1 MTRINLVIADI
12 DEMYLDNLA
21 SFMFNKYY
29 STFKIK
35 TFSSRDLFVEFL
47 KEKKWNSPD
56 LILLG
61 DEFSTD
67 EEIQKLIGT
76 DSLGLIG
83 IGVQYAP
90 TQNPDMLYIEKYQS
104 AETITEEI
112 VEYYTSLNPVYK
124 SSENNE
130 RSYSKVISMFSSS
143 GGAGKST
150 IAVNLANQLSSFGKR
165 VLYLDLQSLNTTF
178 LYYGDT
184 NKKFDMNFTNLIFS
198 IKENSTDIKNIIT
211 NIVVKDDQTNVFFI
225 PPPYFS
231 LEIDELTAEDYEDII
246 HELKVSNIVDY
257 IVIDTET
264 GIKSKNITIFKH
276 SDFIINIE
284 NECLVS
290 SYKNQIMKCQ
300 ELRNDKKINIFDK
313 NKIINIKNNMNSKT
327 YSEYKNDISEDSY
340 LIPFI
345 PNIYQEKDNKISI
358 NNNEVMILTLNE
370 IILKKNWC
378 SN

>member
-21 SFMFNKYY
+21 GFMFNKYY

-35 TFSSRDLFVEFL
+35 TFSSRDLFIEFL

-83 IGVQYAP
+83 IGVQCAP
-90 TQNPDMLYIEKYQS
+90 AQNPDMLYIEKYQS

-290 SYKNQIMKCQ
+290 SYKNQVMKCQ
-300 ELRNDKKINIFDK
+300 ELRNDKKINIIDK

-358 NNNEVMILTLNE
+358 NNNEVMISTLNE
-370 IILKKNWC
+370 IILKKKLV
-378 SN
+378 

>member
-21 SFMFNKYY
+21 GFMFNKYY

-35 TFSSRDLFVEFL
+35 TFSSRELFIEFL

-83 IGVQYAP
+83 IGVQYVP

-112 VEYYTSLNPVYK
+112 VEYYANLNPVYK

-165 VLYLDLQSLNTTF
+165 VLYLDLQLLNTTF

-284 NECLVS
+284 KECLVS
-290 SYKNQIMKCQ
+290 SYKNQVMKCQ
-300 ELRNDKKINIFDK
+300 ELRNDKKINIIDK

-358 NNNEVMILTLNE
+358 NNNEVMISTLNK
-370 IILKKNWC
+370 IILKKKLV
-378 SN
+378 

>member
-21 SFMFNKYY
+21 GFMFNKYY

-35 TFSSRDLFVEFL
+35 TFSSRELFIEFL

-61 DEFSTD
+61 DEFSID
-67 EEIQKLIGT
+67 EEIQKLIDT

-83 IGVQYAP
+83 IGIQYA
-90 TQNPDMLYIEKYQS
+90 QAKNPNMLYIEKYQS

-112 VEYYTSLNPVYK
+112 VEYYANLNPIFK
-124 SSENNE
+124 SRENNE
-130 RSYSKVISMFSSS
+130 NSYSKVISMFSSS
-143 GGAGKST
+143 GGTGKST
-150 IAVNLANQLSSFGKR
+150 IAVNLSNQLSFLGKR

-198 IKENSTDIKNIIT
+198 IKENSIDIKNTIT
-211 NIVVKDDQTNVFFI
+211 NIVIKDDQTNVFFI

-246 HELKVSNIVDY
+246 HELKESNIVDY

-290 SYKNQIMKCQ
+290 SYKNKVMKCQ
-300 ELRNDKKINIFDK
+300 ELRNDKKLNIFDK
-313 NKIINIKNNMNSKT
+313 NKIINIKNNTNSKT
-327 YSEYKNDISEDSY
+327 YSEHKNDILDDSY
-340 LIPFI
+340 HIPFI
-345 PNIYQEKDNKISI
+345 HDLFQMKDDKVNITS
-358 NNNEVMILTLNE
+358 NEIMLSTLNE
-370 IILKKNWC
+370 IILKKKLV
-378 SN
+378 

>member
-21 SFMFNKYY
+21 GFMFNKYY

-35 TFSSRDLFVEFL
+35 TFSSRDLFIEFL

-83 IGVQYAP
+83 IGVQYVP

-290 SYKNQIMKCQ
+290 SYKNQVMKCQ

-358 NNNEVMILTLNE
+358 NNNEVMISTLNE
-370 IILKKNWC
+370 IILKKKLV
-378 SN
+378 

>member
-21 SFMFNKYY
+21 GFMFNKYY

-35 TFSSRDLFVEFL
+35 TFSSRDLFIEFL

-83 IGVQYAP
+83 IGVQYVP

-130 RSYSKVISMFSSS
+130 RSYSKVISMFSSC
-143 GGAGKST
+143 GGVGKST

-198 IKENSTDIKNIIT
+198 IKENSTDIKNMIT

-284 NECLVS
+284 KECLVS
-290 SYKNQIMKCQ
+290 SYKNQVMKCQ
-300 ELRNDKKINIFDK
+300 ELRNDKKINIIDK

-358 NNNEVMILTLNE
+358 NNNEVMISTLNE
-370 IILKKNWC
+370 IILKKKLV
-378 SN
+378 

>member
-21 SFMFNKYY
+21 GFMFNKYY

-35 TFSSRDLFVEFL
+35 TFSSRDLFIEFL

-83 IGVQYAP
+83 IGVQCAP
-90 TQNPDMLYIEKYQS
+90 AQNPDMLYIEKYQS

-284 NECLVS
+284 KECLVS
-290 SYKNQIMKCQ
+290 SYKNQVMKCQ
-300 ELRNDKKINIFDK
+300 ELRNDKKINIIDK

-358 NNNEVMILTLNE
+358 NNNEVMISTLNE
-370 IILKKNWC
+370 IILKKKLV
-378 SN
+378 

>member
-21 SFMFNKYY
+21 GFMFNKYY

-35 TFSSRDLFVEFL
+35 TFSSRELFIEFL

-290 SYKNQIMKCQ
+290 SYKDQVMKCQ
-300 ELRNDKKINIFDK
+300 EIRNDKKIKIFDK

-358 NNNEVMILTLNE
+358 NNNEVMISTLNE
-370 IILKKNWC
+370 IILKKKLV
-378 SN
+378 

>member
-21 SFMFNKYY
+21 GFMFNKYY

-264 GIKSKNITIFKH
+264 GIKSKNLTIFKH

-290 SYKNQIMKCQ
+290 SYKDQIMKCQ
-300 ELRNDKKINIFDK
+300 EIRNDKKIKIFDK

-358 NNNEVMILTLNE
+358 NNNEVMISTLNE
-370 IILKKNWC
+370 IILKKKLV
-378 SN
+378 

>member
-21 SFMFNKYY
+21 GFMFNKYY

-35 TFSSRDLFVEFL
+35 TFSSRDLFIEFL

-83 IGVQYAP
+83 IGVQYVP

-130 RSYSKVISMFSSS
+130 RSYSKVISMFSSC
-143 GGAGKST
+143 GGVGKST

-284 NECLVS
+284 KECLVS
-290 SYKNQIMKCQ
+290 SYKNQVMKCQ
-300 ELRNDKKINIFDK
+300 ELRNDKKINIIDK

-358 NNNEVMILTLNE
+358 NNNEVMISTLNE
-370 IILKKNWC
+370 IILKKKLV
-378 SN
+378 